1 MPVMEEENGKDGRI
15 EETWKKEKDGKDH
28 MMKTETESQINKS
41 KIPTLIPTNSFE
53 IINNILNYNG
63 DYFDEYLTDIGY
75 VECFV
80 DQFEDTLP
88 KDSPNLELLDD
99 DFYRLKREV
108 DYIAFLNDIFKE
120 NGSSVLLFNLGTDFS
135 DIEICIDKIERL
147 DKIDRYI
154 ILNLHKTF
162 IESETYAITDKTLF
176 EFFIR
181 GFLREAIS
189 GTLFFEKLDIFLSY
203 GYDMSLPIFF
213 KDINRIDKY
222 KNKAKKFNI
231 YLRN

>member
-1 MPVMEEENGKDGRI
+1 
-15 EETWKKEKDGKDH
+15 
-28 MMKTETESQINKS
+28 MMRTETESQINKS
-41 KIPTLIPTNSFE
+41 TIPTLIPMNPPE
-53 IINNILNYNG
+53 IINNVLNYNG
-63 DYFDEYLTDIGY
+63 DYSDEYLTDIGY

-80 DQFEDTLP
+80 DQFKNTLP
-88 KDSPNLELLDD
+88 KDSPKIELLDD
-99 DFYRLKREV
+99 SFYKLKRET
-108 DYIAFLNDIFKE
+108 DYIAFFNNIFKE
-120 NGSSVLLFNLGTDFS
+120 NGSSALLFNLGIDFS

-147 DKIDRYI
+147 DKIDQYI
-154 ILNLHKTF
+154 ILNLYKTYT
-162 IESETYAITDKTLF
+162 ESETYAITDKTLF

-189 GTLFFEKLDIFLSY
+189 GTLFFEKLEIFLSY

-213 KDINRIDKY
+213 KDINQIDKF

>member
-1 MPVMEEENGKDGRI
+1 
-15 EETWKKEKDGKDH
+15 
-28 MMKTETESQINKS
+28 MKTETESQINKS

-53 IINNILNYNG
+53 IINNVLNYNG

-108 DYIAFLNDIFKE
+108 DYIAFLNNIFKE
-120 NGSSVLLFNLGTDFS
+120 NGSNVLLFNLGTDFS

-213 KDINRIDKY
+213 KDINRVDKY

-231 YLRN
+231 YFSRSTFPRDCERTS